1 MKTITFNISA
11 KALRAV
17 ALFASHDTVR
27 FAMNSVLLE
36 YRPTNGGNTY
46 GLLVATDGRRIGCC
60 SAGITSG
67 VLGDFDPLDV
77 IIPLS
82 LIKFIRKT
90 DKEIT
95 LVLQETEKL
104 PLDDKIK
111 RPLFRITIE
120 DGSSVQKSAMEIE
133 GTFPKW
139 RSVVPKEIKPT
150 VSSTIYLNP
159 LLLSDFCAAQDIYKT
174 DFKSLRSMLIT
185 NSGGEESPI
194 LISFNGCTGKFF
206 GIIMPLRAGSKE
218 DTTMTIPSYAQDGA
232 K

>member
-1 MKTITFNISA
+1 MKTITFNLSSN
-11 KALRAV
+11 ALRAV

-27 FAMNSVLLE
+27 YAMNSVLLE

-67 VLGDFDPLDV
+67 VLGCSDSLDV

-104 PLDDKIK
+104 PLDDKVK

-120 DGSSVQKSAMEIE
+120 DGSPIQKSAMEID
-133 GTFPKW
+133 GTFPNW
-139 RSVVPKEIKPT
+139 RQAVPKEIKSP
-150 VSSTIYLNP
+150 VSSIYLNP
-159 LLLSDFCAAQDIYKT
+159 LLLSDFCKAQDIYMT

-206 GIIMPLRAGSKE
+206 GIIMPLRVGSKE
-218 DTTMTIPSYAQDGA
+218 DTTMTIPSYTQEGA

>member
-1 MKTITFNISA
+1 MKTITFNLSS

-17 ALFASHDTVR
+17 ALFASHDTARYV
-27 FAMNSVLLE
+27 MNSVLLE
-36 YRPTNGGNTY
+36 YRPTHEETY
-46 GLLVATDGRRIGCC
+46 GLLVATDGKRIGCC
-60 SAGITSG
+60 SAGIVSG
-67 VLGDFDPLDV
+67 VLGDFDPFDV

-82 LIKFIRKT
+82 LIQFIRKT

-120 DGSSVQKSAMEIE
+120 DGSPVQKSAMEID

-139 RSVVPKEIKPT
+139 RSAVPKEIKPT

-159 LLLSDFCAAQDIYKT
+159 LLLSDFCKAQDIYKT
-174 DFKSLRSMLIT
+174 DLKSLRSMLIA
-185 NSGGEESPI
+185 SSDGEESPI

-206 GIIMPLRAGSKE
+206 GVIMPLRAGSKE
-218 DTTMTIPSYAQDGA
+218 DTTITIPSYAQEGA